1 MAKQKKKKAKVKII
15 YRIPTE
21 LQLRIELEKKRLKVK
36 QLIPYIEE
44 TGESTQDEGGETY
57 TYTVASEVRKLY
69 FDAFEKVGLSVSTF
83 AAPHMM
89 PTMEMKDG
97 RIAIVGAFEIC
108 DTKTGFTVRGWAA
121 GCGRNAFWALNTAQ
135 TLAMKQ
141 FLLGNFGA
149 NWRDIQDEEFHAADG
164 KTVQEMTPE
173 ETVKAIS
180 DSAGEYMMLSK
191 GKRDKLRAADK
202 KTKKAVKKSTKKAR
216 K

>member
-1 MAKQKKKKAKVKII
+1 MAKQKKKKAKVKIV

-21 LQLRIELEKKRLKVK
+21 LQLRIELEKKRLEVK
-36 QLIPYIEE
+36 KLIPYIEE

-69 FDAFEKVGLSVSTF
+69 FEAFEKVGLSVSTF

-149 NWRDIQDEEFHAADG
+149 NWRDIQDEEFHSADG
-164 KTVQEMTPE
+164 KTVQEMTPD
-173 ETVKAIS
+173 ETLQSITESVGDYMAMTK
-180 DSAGEYMMLSK
+180 GE
-191 GKRDKLRAADK
+191 RDKLRAADK
-202 KTKKAVKKSTKKAR
+202 KTKKSVKKTKKG
-216 K
+216 KK

>member
-1 MAKQKKKKAKVKII
+1 MAKKKKAKVKIV
-15 YRIPTE
+15 YRVPTE

-69 FDAFEKVGLSVSTF
+69 FEAFEKVGLSVSTF
-83 AAPHMM
+83 AAPDMM

-149 NWRDIQDEEFHAADG
+149 NWRDIQDEEFHNADG
-164 KTVQEMTPE
+164 KTVQEMTPD
-173 ETVKAIS
+173 ETLQSITESVGDYMAMTK
-180 DSAGEYMMLSK
+180 GE
-191 GKRDKLRAADK
+191 RDKLRAADK
-202 KTKKAVKKSTKKAR
+202 KTKKSVKKTKKG
-216 K
+216 KK